1 MNVDDK
7 ELLTNLKIFCPPNI
21 VTKYSHKQ
29 AAPKEWIRFYYYKNK
44 KKKLI
49 FPQNIEYDYEVSS
62 TLNYNKNTFY
72 KMTTMS
78 NQDGYFDY
86 YFKLKDNLP
95 NVVIK
100 KSNRHN
106 KSDKTKS
113 FLNKLKVSDYERDK
127 HGKFILRF
135 D

>member
-1 MNVDDK
+1 MNTHDID
-7 ELLTNLKIFCPPNI
+7 LLNNLKIFCPPNI

-29 AAPKEWIRFYYYKNK
+29 QAPKDWTRFYYDKNK
-44 KKKLI
+44 KRHLVK
-49 FPQNIEYDYEVSS
+49 PENIDYDYEVSS
-62 TLNYNKNTFY
+62 TLNYNKYVFY

-78 NQDGYFDY
+78 NQDGYFNY

-106 KSDKTKS
+106 KSEKTKS
-113 FLNKLKVSDYERDK
+113 FVNNMKVSDYETDK
-127 HGKFILRF
+127 NGKFIVRF